1 MDQARRDEF
10 RTMVLGALSALYNAA
25 LRMVR
30 SDQEAEDLVQETYLH
45 AFEHAEQLES
55 LAACKVWLF
64 RIMRNCFISQR
75 RSAHAR
81 PELVLIEGELEKSPA
96 ANETAL
102 QLERATLARFSRSAI
117 ENALGRLPEDMRTAV
132 VMCDVEGFS
141 YRDISEI
148 LGCPV
153 GTVRSRVARARG
165 HLMKALAAEAA
176 ALCFGKGRQ
185 P

>member
-1 MDQARRDEF
+1 
-10 RTMVLGALSALYNAA
+10 
-25 LRMVR
+25 
-30 SDQEAEDLVQETYLH
+30 
-45 AFEHAEQLES
+45 
-55 LAACKVWLF
+55 
-64 RIMRNCFISQR
+64 MRNCFISQR